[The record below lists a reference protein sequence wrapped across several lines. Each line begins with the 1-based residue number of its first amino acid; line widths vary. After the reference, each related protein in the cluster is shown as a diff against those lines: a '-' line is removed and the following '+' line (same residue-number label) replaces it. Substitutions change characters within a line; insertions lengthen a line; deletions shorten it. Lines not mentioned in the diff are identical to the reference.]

1 MGLKWLSFH
10 SPVSKPVEMMHE
22 KSQALE
28 SNVCNAT
35 WPRVH
40 RVVPIGNHFN
50 YQFYK
55 VAYGYFE
62 FTPSLSF
69 SASTVT
75 HTVPLELCQERLVTE
90 DE

>member
-1 MGLKWLSFH
+1 M
-10 SPVSKPVEMMHE
+10 SKPVEMMHE

-35 WPRVH
+35 WSWVH
-40 RVVPIGNHFN
+40 KVVPIGNQFN

-55 VAYGYFE
+55 VAYGY

-75 HTVPLELCQERLVTE
+75 HTVLLELYQERLVTE
-90 DE
+90 EE